1 MSPPACQEPRLDP
14 ESVTSGLGRGARALW
29 LAWTAG
35 TLALIPTACVYA
47 IICARMMLGIGSFI
61 RVRRLQQALKK
72 GASSGGTWE
81 KLPGEGT
88 MSCNWRNGR
97 KGYQVK
103 QGVGRALEE
112 EKEPGQK
119 PEEVIWSP

>member
-1 MSPPACQEPRLDP
+1 
-14 ESVTSGLGRGARALW
+14 
-29 LAWTAG
+29 
-35 TLALIPTACVYA
+35 
-47 IICARMMLGIGSFI
+47 MMLGIGSFI

-81 KLPGEGT
+81 KLPREGT
-88 MSCNWRNGR
+88 MSCSWRNGR

-119 PEEVIWSP
+119 PEEMIWSL